1 MTYEVQ
7 LFLPKDI
14 EKGRGLLMTK
24 KKKCLIILL
33 ICLGCIGAAINVMLV
48 AGLPWTII
56 LIDTLLSEDPP
67 LPDTT
72 YLEFPFEIIY
82 KINEETVT
90 ISDVY
95 ICEYDGIEWD
105 LAQGKYRTWKGYVKS
120 TGENA
125 IFITEDDEREVY
137 CLVGD
142 ASYYMNDKN
151 KYQVQRPLKPR
162 LYVVKKNGNPD
173 AMLQSKILELY
184 NIEILSWTFSDPLDP
199 ALINN

>member
-1 MTYEVQ
+1 
-7 LFLPKDI
+7 
-14 EKGRGLLMTK
+14 MTK
-24 KKKCLIILL
+24 KKKCLMILF
-33 ICLGCIGAAINVMLV
+33 ICLGCIGATVSVMLV

-56 LIDTLLSEDPP
+56 YLDALFSEDPP

-105 LAQGKYRTWKGYVKS
+105 ARGKYRRWKGYVKS
-120 TGENA
+120 TGESA
-125 IFITEDDEREVY
+125 IFITEDEDRKIY
-137 CLVGD
+137 CSVGD

-184 NIEILSWTFSDPLDP
+184 NIEIVSWTFSDPLE
-199 ALINN
+199 NSFE